1 MAVNMIR
8 TGKKSVG
15 HVALAAAFG
24 LSLVALSGAGAN
36 AAPAQTQ
43 AVYTLV
49 INSRSV
55 KCLDVP
61 ENSNSNNQGIEQY
74 ECNGN
79 GNQLWTLESQGNGFF
94 RVINENS
101 RKCLD
106 VRGRSANNNAVVV
119 QNGCN
124 AEFSQQWA
132 RQPDSDGVGTRLAA
146 RHSGKCL
153 TVANSSLA
161 NKAGIVQFDCGATGT
176 QSQSWQFG

>member
-1 MAVNMIR
+1 MRRGACPGPGP
-8 TGKKSVG
+8 TGGRAGSRRPRPAPPSCESVG
-15 HVALAAAFG
+15 RVALAAAFG
-24 LSLVALSGAGAN
+24 LSLVALSGVGAS
-36 AAPAQTQ
+36 AAPARTQ

-79 GNQLWTLESQGNGFF
+79 GNQLWTLESQGDGFF

-124 AEFSQQWA
+124 AEFSQQWSLL
-132 RQPDSDGVGTRLAA
+132 PDSDGVGTRLAA
-146 RHSGKCL
+146 RHSDS
-153 TVANSSLA
+153 A
-161 NKAGIVQFDCGATGT
+161 
-176 QSQSWQFG
+176 